1 MKFVIA
7 QMNHETHTFVPELT
21 RLEKFNLSGGDKP
34 LEGQEAVETLK
45 GGDNG
50 LSAYVDIAES
60 LNADYEVPVAAHA
73 LPSGPVS
80 DEAFEYI
87 SNKITSAVENG
98 CDAVMLDLHGS
109 MVSESVLDAEGELL
123 ERIRNISPDIPIAVS
138 LDFHCTITGKMVKNA
153 TVITVYR
160 TIPHIDLYET
170 AMRAGNTL
178 IKSIKGEAKP
188 VISAFQMPMMA
199 SLEKMSE
206 SYNPMKEIIDLIH
219 DLENAPNDILNASIS
234 GGHPYTDA
242 PHGGMTAVFI
252 SDNNSKFGDTQA
264 IKTLETAWNNKDS
277 FVFKTEPIEDS
288 IAYAKSLEEGP
299 IIMADSGDIPST
311 GGYAADVAS
320 LKEVIKQGF
329 EDILV
334 GPICDPESVA
344 AMSKAGIGSEITL
357 NLGGKT
363 FVPSLNYK
371 SEPIEITGKVK
382 NIVEG
387 NFELTGPFYRGA
399 KMSAGLMAV
408 LEIGSMDILVTEQKA
423 EAFDPEIYKVAGLDP
438 KTKKY
443 TLLKSRQHFRAAYQ
457 TFAKHLIRVSGPG
470 ITNPDFHDFPF
481 KNIDSPMFPIDDITD
496 FTTRNLTD

>member
-21 RLEKFNLSGGDKP
+21 RLEKFNLSGGKKP
-34 LEGQEAVETLK
+34 LEGLAAVETLK

-60 LNADYEVPVAAHA
+60 LNADYTVPIAAHA

-87 SNKITSAVENG
+87 SNKITSAVKDG

-109 MVSESVLDAEGELL
+109 MVTETVLDAEGELL
-123 ERIRNISPDIPIAVS
+123 ERIRNVVPGIPIAVS
-138 LDFHCTITGKMVKNA
+138 LDFHCTITSKMVKNA

-160 TIPHIDLYET
+160 TIPHIDIYET
-170 AMRAGNTL
+170 ASRAGKTL
-178 IKSIKGEAKP
+178 VKSIKGESNP

-219 DLENAPNDILNASIS
+219 ELENSPNDILNASIS

-242 PHGGMTAVFI
+242 PHGGMTAIFI
-252 SDNNSKFGDTQA
+252 SDNNREFADTQA
-264 IKTLETAWNNKDS
+264 IKTLETAWNNRDS
-277 FVFKTEPIEDS
+277 FVFKTEPIKDS
-288 IAYAKSLEEGP
+288 IAHAKSLEEGP

-311 GGYAADVAS
+311 GGYAADVTS

-334 GPICDPESVA
+334 GPICDPESVL
-344 AMSKAGIGSEITL
+344 AMSKAGIGAEITL
-357 NLGGKT
+357 DLGGKT
-363 FVPSLNYK
+363 SVPSLNYK
-371 SEPIEITGKVK
+371 SDPIKITGKIK
-382 NIVEG
+382 NIVDG
-387 NFELTGPFYRGA
+387 TFELTGPFYRGA

-408 LEIGSMDILVTEQKA
+408 LEIGSMDILITEQKA
-423 EAFDPEIYKVAGLDP
+423 EAFDPEIYKVAGLNP
-438 KTKKY
+438 QNKKY
-443 TLLKSRQHFRAAYQ
+443 TLLKSRQHFRAAYK

-470 ITNPDFHDFPF
+470 ITNPDFHNFPF
-481 KNIDSPMFPIDDITD
+481 KNIDSPMFPMDNITS
-496 FTTRNLTD
+496 FTTRNLTA

>member
-21 RLEKFNLSGGDKP
+21 RLEKFNLSGGKKP
-34 LEGQEAVETLK
+34 LEGLAAVETLK

-50 LSAYVDIAES
+50 LSAYIDIAES
-60 LNADYEVPVAAHA
+60 LGADYVVPIAAHS
-73 LPSGPVS
+73 LPSGPVAN
-80 DEAFEYI
+80 EAFEYI
-87 SNKITSAVENG
+87 SDKITAAIKDG

-109 MVSESVLDAEGELL
+109 MVTESVLDAEGELL
-123 ERIRNISPDIPIAVS
+123 ERIRNMSPGIPIAVS
-138 LDFHCTITGKMVKNA
+138 LDFHCTITSKMVKNA

-160 TIPHIDLYET
+160 TIPHIDIYET
-170 AMRAGNTL
+170 ASRAGKTL
-178 IKSIKGEAKP
+178 IKAMKNEVTPI
-188 VISAFQMPMMA
+188 ISAFQMPMMA

-219 DLENAPNDILNASIS
+219 ELENSSNDILNASIS

-242 PHGGMTAVFI
+242 PLGGMTAVFI
-252 SDNNSKFGDTQA
+252 SDNNREFADTQA
-264 IKTLETAWNNKDS
+264 IKILERAWNNRDS

-288 IAYAKSLEEGP
+288 IAYAKSLDEGP

-311 GGYAADVAS
+311 GGYAADVTS

-334 GPICDPESVA
+334 GPICDPESVL
-344 AMSKAGIGSEITL
+344 AMSNAGVGSEITL

-363 FVPSLNYK
+363 SVPSLNYK
-371 SEPIEITGKVK
+371 SHPIEITGKIK
-382 NIVEG
+382 NIVDG
-387 NFELTGPFYRGA
+387 NFKLTGPFYRGA
-399 KMSAGLMAV
+399 EMSAGLMAV
-408 LEIGSMDILVTEQKA
+408 LEIGSMDILITEQKA

-438 KTKKY
+438 KNKKF
-443 TLLKSRQHFRAAYQ
+443 TLLKSRQHFRAAYEM
-457 TFAKHLIRVSGPG
+457 FAKHLIRVSGPG

-481 KNIDSPMFPIDDITD
+481 KNINRPVFPIDNITD
-496 FTTRNLTD
+496 FITQDLTA